1 MAAFP
6 NTQPLVLIV
15 EDEALLRLHAAAI
28 FEEAGFATIETSTAD
43 AAVAILE
50 AGNDIQV
57 IFTDIEMPGTM
68 NGLRFALLVRDR
80 WPPVGIILTSG
91 KVNIPKGELPA
102 DLVFFPKPYD
112 SRTLVETAKK
122 MAA

>member
-1 MAAFP
+1 MATFA
-6 NTQPLVLIV
+6 NTRPLVLIV
-15 EDEALLRLHAAAI
+15 EDEVLLRLHAAAI
-28 FEEAGFATIETSTAD
+28 FEEAGFATIEASTAD
-43 AAVAILE
+43 DAVAILE
-50 AGNDIQV
+50 AGNDIGV

-91 KVNIPKGELPA
+91 KVTVEEADLPA
-102 DLVFFPKPYD
+102 DSIFFPKPYD
-112 SRTLVETAKK
+112 SKALVETAKK